1 MQTQTSTPVVIS
13 QSNKKSA
20 LDYLILAGLTVG
32 GLWYARK
39 LYRDYEAE
47 KEARKIGASQ
57 ETTSASAITQALEFS
72 WLKIITGTNAKQIM
86 DAIIQAFNAGKK
98 YSDIAESYK
107 KLSHGKVLDQDLKSQ
122 LSPKQYN
129 TFLSVVR
136 VLSKR
141 PAVIKGDSLVL
152 TANAVIR
159 KTPYINGTPRFYD
172 RRGNS
177 IELLEEPGMWLG
189 ISTGKQ
195 FLSISRD
202 TLLADSQS
210 TPTLFL
216 EMQVV
221 GKDLK
226 IYTVWVAASQVKI
239 MHGVKPSTFNLR
251 YTMDVKEY
259 NKAEAINKPF
269 LEGVN

>member
-1 MQTQTSTPVVIS
+1 MQTPTSTPVIIS

-20 LDYLILAGLTVG
+20 LDYLILSGVAVG

-39 LYRDYEAE
+39 LYRDHRAEQEA
-47 KEARKIGASQ
+47 KKIGQSQ

-86 DAIIQAFNAGKK
+86 DAIIEAFNAGKK

-136 VLSKR
+136 ILSKR
-141 PAVIKGDSLVL
+141 PVIVKGDSIVL
-152 TANAVIR
+152 SSQATIR
-159 KTPYINGTPRFYD
+159 KTPYINGTARFYD

-177 IELLEEPGMWLG
+177 IELVEKPGMWLG
-189 ISTGKQ
+189 IATGKQ

-226 IYTVWVAASQVKI
+226 IYTVWVAASQIKVMNGI
-239 MHGVKPSTFNLR
+239 KPSTFNER
-251 YTMDVKEY
+251 YTMNLNEY
-259 NKAEAINKPF
+259 SKAEAINKPF
-269 LEGVN
+269 LEGVS